1 MNDTACRLQFLQ
13 SGVFCSNAM
22 TMCETVVSILSAQL
36 KALYA
41 RECRAHQELRRHIT
55 EALAHFGT
63 QMQALQL
70 QDPLEMHFLEVYSR
84 LAIWRIEQFRRDIE
98 QRIAVL
104 NDSPLVQKAMQALQ
118 FSAGIAWMAEV
129 PAAGDLP
136 ASRDARLQHINAGFF
151 ALLHGL
157 EQVQQQMVAL
167 IQGLRNLEKA
177 SG

>member
-1 MNDTACRLQFLQ
+1 
-13 SGVFCSNAM
+13 
-22 TMCETVVSILSAQL
+22 MCETVVSILSAQL

-41 RECRAHQELRRHIT
+41 RECRVHQELRRHIT

-63 QMQALQL
+63 QLQALQL

-84 LAIWRIEQFRRDIE
+84 LAIWRIEQFRRDIQ

-104 NDSPLVQKAMQALQ
+104 NESPLVQKAMQALQ
-118 FSAGIAWMAEV
+118 FPAGIAWMAEV

>member
-1 MNDTACRLQFLQ
+1 
-13 SGVFCSNAM
+13 
-22 TMCETVVSILSAQL
+22 MCETVVSILSAQL

-41 RECRAHQELRRHIT
+41 RECRAHQALRHHIT

-84 LAIWRIEQFRRDIE
+84 LAIWRIEQFRHEIQ

-104 NDSPLVQKAMQALQ
+104 NESPLVRKAMQALQ
-118 FSAGIAWMAEV
+118 VSADITWMAEM
-129 PAAGDLP
+129 PAAESLP

-157 EQVQQQMVAL
+157 ELVQQQMVTL

-177 SG
+177 SGC